1 MSKLFCRLA
10 LYVLVLGVPSV
21 AFAQSITIDAAN
33 IKGGISPLIYGA
45 GAEDVNHEIY
55 GGLYDQRIF
64 GEGFE
69 EPEAISIE
77 GFLPYDEV
85 WNVTDGVLNI
95 NTNNHGKL
103 VYQTDYERGSI
114 EVEMLMG
121 GGSPIAGFI
130 IDVQEAGNG
139 ADNFRGYEIA
149 LNKNTGHFVFG
160 KHDHNWQPVQDF
172 ATTFS
177 TSSWNTLRVDFD
189 GAKATCFLNGV
200 QIYENNDAVKPLL
213 HGMFGLRSYGGSAS
227 FRNLKV
233 NGQSIAFKQTAD
245 GISGMWYSVG
255 NGTYTRMNSGFTGKA
270 SQKIQGTAGDGI
282 RNLGLNHWG
291 INIDKNEPYH
301 GVVYLRGTADKVR
314 VALQS
319 KDGSK
324 EYASQE
330 ITGIKN
336 TWNAFS
342 FDMQPA
348 ESDSVGSF
356 VLELASDG
364 YVQAD
369 QVLLCTDSYPFRKD
383 LTESF
388 RQQKLTFLRY
398 GGTMANAEEYMS
410 KDMIGPRI
418 ERQPYKGHWYAYS
431 TNGFAAPEFVEF
443 ARLIG
448 TEPAIAI
455 NIEDNPQDVL
465 AMLKEMEPHNLQM
478 LEIGNEENLFTAARS
493 AYEHYVERFNVLYD
507 AIHKVYPDMQFINAA
522 WWRADELATMEY
534 VFHELDGKADFWDF
548 HPWTETPQQAKDVEN
563 DIKNMQNKFL
573 QWNADTKMRCAI
585 FEENGNTHDMA
596 RALAHAYMLNNVRR
610 SNGFVP
616 LDSPANALQP
626 YLQNDNG
633 WDQGQIFF
641 SPSSVW
647 NQPPY
652 YAQQMAA
659 EAHQPLLVESELS
672 RAGNVDVTAT
682 RSEDGKT
689 LVIHAVNYGTTA
701 KNLTLKLSN
710 FGEVKGIKSVSLTG
724 PANGEN
730 TPQQPRLYVPVEQDV
745 EVGSKLHL
753 NAYSYTVFVITTD
766 EASAIQKHHADC
778 NSAKCYDLAGRQLS
792 DISDASIIIQNGRK
806 ILK

>member
-1 MSKLFCRLA
+1 MNKLFSRIA
-10 LYVLVLGVPSV
+10 LSALLLGAPAAAS
-21 AFAQSITIDAAN
+21 AQSISIDAAN
-33 IKGGISPLIYGA
+33 IKGTISPLIYGA

-69 EPEAISIE
+69 EPEAINIE

-85 WNVTDGVLNI
+85 WSVKNGVLSI
-95 NTNNHGKL
+95 NTSNHGKL
-103 VYQTDYERGSI
+103 VYQTDYAKGSI
-114 EVEMLMG
+114 EVEMLLG
-121 GGSPIAGFI
+121 GGSPIAGLI

-177 TSSWNTLRVDFD
+177 VSAWNTLRVDFD
-189 GAKATCFLNGV
+189 GAKATCFVNGV
-200 QIYENNDAVKPLL
+200 QIYKNSDTATPLL

-233 NGQSIAFKQTAD
+233 NGQPVAFKQTAA
-245 GISGMWYSVG
+245 GISGMWYGVG
-255 NGTYTRMNSGFTGKA
+255 NGKYTRVNSGFTGKA
-270 SQKIQGTAGDGI
+270 SQMIQGTTGDGI

-291 INIDKNEPYH
+291 INIDKDEAYH
-301 GVVYLRGTADKVR
+301 GTVYLRGTADKVR

-319 KDGSK
+319 KDGSR
-324 EYASQE
+324 EYAAQE
-330 ITGIKN
+330 IDGIKSA
-336 TWNAFS
+336 WKAFT
-342 FDMQPA
+342 FDLQPA
-348 ESDSVGSF
+348 ASDSIGSF

-364 YVQAD
+364 YVVAD

-383 LTESF
+383 ITESF

-398 GGTMANAEEYMS
+398 GGTMVNAEEYMS

-418 ERQPYKGHWYAYS
+418 ERQPYKGHWYTYS

-465 AMLKEMEPHNLQM
+465 AMLKEMEPYNLQM
-478 LEIGNEENLFTAARS
+478 LEIGNEENLFTAARP
-493 AYEHYVERFNVLYD
+493 AYEHYVERFKVLYD
-507 AIHKVYPDMQFINAA
+507 AIHRVYPDMQFIHAA
-522 WWRADELATMEY
+522 WWRADELETMEY

-563 DIKNMQNKFL
+563 DIKNMQSKFL
-573 QWNADTKMRCAI
+573 QWNPDTKMRCAI

-626 YLQNDNG
+626 YQQNDNG

-659 EAHQPLLVESELS
+659 ETHQPLLVESELS
-672 RAGNVDVTAT
+672 RMSNIDVTAT

-689 LVIHAVNYGTTA
+689 LVIHAVNYGTTTG
-701 KNLTLKLSN
+701 NLTLNLSN
-710 FGEVKGIKSVSLTG
+710 FGEVKSIKRLSLSG

-730 TPQQPRLYVPVEQDV
+730 TPMQPRLYVPVEVDV
-745 EVGSKLHL
+745 EVGSKLRL
-753 NAYSYTVFVITTD
+753 NAYSYTVFVIS
-766 EASAIQKHHADC
+766 ASDVLGMEKHTADYPDD
-778 NSAKCYDLAGRQLS
+778 KCYDLAGRLIN
-792 DISDASIIIQNGRK
+792 DTTNATIIIQNRRK
-806 ILK
+806 FLK